1 MKIFVAYIRLM
12 RPLNLLQGAIAILVC
27 ATLMEQFPIWW
38 KILLTIAVVWVCT
51 GGGNALNDYCDSE
64 IDKIN
69 RPKRPIPMGLVSRKG
84 ALIFSTLLFISSLLF
99 AIPIWDLQVAIV
111 LGIALLFLITYSLFF
126 KMRAFVGNLIVSLI
140 LGMAFLFGAIVFG
153 DILKG
158 LVPFFLA
165 FAFTLIREMVKDMQ
179 DVEGDRALGVNTLP
193 MKYGINTSKHLVTIF
208 TFLLMI
214 GAIFPYILN
223 VYGKFYLITV
233 IFTVEIPLLYVI
245 FSIQRDTSA
254 TNCSLIS
261 SVLKADIFFGLLA
274 IYLGRF

>member
-1 MKIFVAYIRLM
+1 M

>member
-1 MKIFVAYIRLM
+1 MKTLVAYIRLM

-38 KILLTIAVVWVCT
+38 KILLTIAVIWVCT

-69 RPKRPIPMGLVSRKG
+69 RPKRPIPMGLVSKKG

-99 AIPIWDLQVAIV
+99 AIPIWDFQVAIV
-111 LGIALLFLITYSLFF
+111 LGIALFFLITYSLFF
-126 KMRAFVGNLIVSLI
+126 KMRVFVGNLIVSLI
-140 LGMAFLFGAIVFG
+140 LGMAFLFGTIIFG

-158 LVPFFLA
+158 IVPFLLA

-208 TFLLMI
+208 TFLLMT

>member
-1 MKIFVAYIRLM
+1 MKTLVAYIRLM

-69 RPKRPIPMGLVSRKG
+69 RPKRPIPMGLVSKKG

-126 KMRAFVGNLIVSLI
+126 KMRVFVGNLIVSLI
-140 LGMAFLFGAIVFG
+140 LGMAFLFGTIIFG

-158 LVPFFLA
+158 IVPFFLA

>member
-1 MKIFVAYIRLM
+1 MKTLVAYIRLM

-69 RPKRPIPMGLVSRKG
+69 RPKRPIPMGLISKKG

-111 LGIALLFLITYSLFF
+111 LGIALFFLITYSLFF
-126 KMRAFVGNLIVSLI
+126 KMRVFVGNLIVSLI
-140 LGMAFLFGAIVFG
+140 LGMAFLFGTIIFG

-158 LVPFFLA
+158 IVPFLLA

-208 TFLLMI
+208 TFLLMTGI
-214 GAIFPYILN
+214 IFPYILN

>member
-1 MKIFVAYIRLM
+1 MKTLVAYVRLM

-38 KILLTIAVVWVCT
+38 KILLTIAVIWVCT

-69 RPKRPIPMGLVSRKG
+69 RPKRPIPMGLVSKKG

-99 AIPIWDLQVAIV
+99 AIPIWDFQVAIV
-111 LGIALLFLITYSLFF
+111 LGIALFFLITYSLFF
-126 KMRAFVGNLIVSLI
+126 KMRVFIGNLIVSLI
-140 LGMAFLFGAIVFG
+140 LGMAFLFGTIIFG

-158 LVPFFLA
+158 IVPFLLA

-208 TFLLMI
+208 TFLLMT

>member
-1 MKIFVAYIRLM
+1 MKTLVAYIRLM

-69 RPKRPIPMGLVSRKG
+69 RPKRPIPMGLISKQG

-140 LGMAFLFGAIVFG
+140 LGMAFLFGTIIFG

-158 LVPFFLA
+158 IVPFFLT

-193 MKYGINTSKHLVTIF
+193 IKYGINTSKHLVTIF
-208 TFLLMI
+208 TFLFMI

>member
-1 MKIFVAYIRLM
+1 MKTLVAYIRLM
-12 RPLNLLQGAIAILVC
+12 RPLNLLQGAVAILVC

-69 RPKRPIPMGLVSRKG
+69 RPKRPIPMGLVSKKG

-140 LGMAFLFGAIVFG
+140 LGMAFLFGTIIFG

-158 LVPFFLA
+158 IVPFFLA

>member
-1 MKIFVAYIRLM
+1 MKTLVAYIRLM

-69 RPKRPIPMGLVSRKG
+69 RPKRPIPMGLISKKG

-99 AIPIWDLQVAIV
+99 AIPIWDFQVAIV
-111 LGIALLFLITYSLFF
+111 LGIALFFLITYSLFF
-126 KMRAFVGNLIVSLI
+126 KMRVFVGNLIVSLI
-140 LGMAFLFGAIVFG
+140 LGMAFLFGTIIFG

-158 LVPFFLA
+158 IVPFFLA

>member
-1 MKIFVAYIRLM
+1 MKTLVAYIRLM

-69 RPKRPIPMGLVSRKG
+69 RPKRPIPMGLISKKG

-111 LGIALLFLITYSLFF
+111 LGIALFFLITYSLFF
-126 KMRAFVGNLIVSLI
+126 KMRVFVGNLIVSLI
-140 LGMAFLFGAIVFG
+140 LGMAFLFGTIIFG

-158 LVPFFLA
+158 IVPFLLA

>member
-1 MKIFVAYIRLM
+1 MKTLVAYIRLM

-69 RPKRPIPMGLVSRKG
+69 RPKRPIPMGLVSKKG

-126 KMRAFVGNLIVSLI
+126 KMRVFVGNLIVSLI
-140 LGMAFLFGAIVFG
+140 LGMAFLFGTIIFG

-158 LVPFFLA
+158 IVPFLLA

>member
-1 MKIFVAYIRLM
+1 MKTLVAYVRLM

-38 KILLTIAVVWVCT
+38 KILLTIAVIWVCT

-69 RPKRPIPMGLVSRKG
+69 RPKRPIPMGLVSKKG

-111 LGIALLFLITYSLFF
+111 LGIALLFLVTYSLFF
-126 KMRAFVGNLIVSLI
+126 KMRVFVGNLIVSLI
-140 LGMAFLFGAIVFG
+140 LGMAFLFGTIIFG

-158 LVPFFLA
+158 IVPFLLA

-208 TFLLMI
+208 TFLLMT

>member
-1 MKIFVAYIRLM
+1 MKTLVAYIRLM

-69 RPKRPIPMGLVSRKG
+69 RPKRPIPMGLISKKG

-111 LGIALLFLITYSLFF
+111 LGIALFFLITYSLFF
-126 KMRAFVGNLIVSLI
+126 KMRVFVGNLIVSLI
-140 LGMAFLFGAIVFG
+140 LGMAFLFGTIIFG

-158 LVPFFLA
+158 IVPFFLA

>member
-1 MKIFVAYIRLM
+1 MKTLVAYIRLM
-12 RPLNLLQGAIAILVC
+12 RPLNLLQGAIVILVC

-38 KILLTIAVVWVCT
+38 KILLTIAVIWVCT

-69 RPKRPIPMGLVSRKG
+69 RPKRPIPMGLVSKKG

-111 LGIALLFLITYSLFF
+111 LGIALFFLITYSLFF
-126 KMRAFVGNLIVSLI
+126 KMRVFVGNLIVSLI
-140 LGMAFLFGAIVFG
+140 LGMAFLFGTIIFG

-158 LVPFFLA
+158 IVPFLLA

>member
-1 MKIFVAYIRLM
+1 MKTLVAYIRLM
-12 RPLNLLQGAIAILVC
+12 RPLNLLQGAVAILVC

-38 KILLTIAVVWVCT
+38 KILLTIVVVWVCT

-69 RPKRPIPMGLVSRKG
+69 RPKRPIPMGLVSKKG

-111 LGIALLFLITYSLFF
+111 LGIALFFLITYSLFF
-126 KMRAFVGNLIVSLI
+126 KMRVFVGNLIVSLI
-140 LGMAFLFGAIVFG
+140 LGMAFLFGTIIFG

-158 LVPFFLA
+158 IVPFLLA

-208 TFLLMI
+208 TFLLMT

>member
-1 MKIFVAYIRLM
+1 MKTLVAYIRLM
-12 RPLNLLQGAIAILVC
+12 RPLNLLQGAVAILVC

-69 RPKRPIPMGLVSRKG
+69 RPKRPIPMGLISKKG

-111 LGIALLFLITYSLFF
+111 LGIALFFLITYSLFF
-126 KMRAFVGNLIVSLI
+126 KMRVFVGNLIVSLI
-140 LGMAFLFGAIVFG
+140 LGMAFLFGTIIFG

-158 LVPFFLA
+158 IVPFLLA